1 MRVVSCLDPQ
11 HIVNPYTHEHLTVRC
26 GKCRACRN
34 ALAKKWIDKLEN
46 EKRCWKYCYFVT
58 LTYSNDFLPVLR
70 FDNSTFELFDS
81 KDDSV
86 RIPYTDLNFNTN
98 RDFTYFQKRINH
110 DLGIPYAKVQDLQ
123 LFHKRLNK
131 HIHDKY
137 TKTYQNFRYFVCSE
151 YGKDTFRPHYH
162 GLYFFNDKRI
172 SDNFSEILFK
182 TWSVD
187 GVAQGRFDAQVVL
200 GSATSYVAQYIN
212 MFADLPSIY
221 QSGVLKPFY
230 IYSKHPSLGSLFS
243 LDSEVQDLFNRAS
256 PKRIQ
261 YDFKRNVYVNK
272 RIPYTL
278 ENRLFPRIPLYSEID
293 VSLRV
298 SLYGLTRKSDAQ
310 SFDEFKDW
318 LTRWSY
324 RGDGQQDFINCS
336 EYGKIFNSYL
346 RYLSNGFKFDRSAY
360 LSDEDFNL
368 VNNRLKRFYYMV
380 SRVSSQADVFGIS
393 IDSYVRKIDLYYK
406 NLEQLKTNDFY
417 AEQEHYTSANHPIED
432 LQFMYQDGE
441 SFLLSNELEYVPQI
455 SDTFAFRD
463 LRDTSDKIYNDST
476 KTHSKNDYFD
486 RIADKKLGLILK
498 DYFTYV

>member
-34 ALAKKWIDKLEN
+34 ALAKRWIDKLEN

-70 FDNSTFELFDS
+70 FDNSSFELFDV

-86 RIPYTDLNFNTN
+86 RIPYTDLKFNTN
-98 RDFTYFQKRINH
+98 RDFQYFQKRINH

-162 GLYFFNDKRI
+162 GLYFFNDKRV
-172 SDNFSEILFK
+172 SDNFQEILSK

-187 GVAQGRFDAQVVL
+187 NIPQGRFDAEIVL

-212 MFADLPSIY
+212 MFSDLPSVY
-221 QSGVLKPFY
+221 QNGKLKPFY
-230 IYSKHPSLGSLFS
+230 IYSKHPSLGSLYGM
-243 LDSEVQDLFNRAS
+243 DSEVKDLFDRAS
-256 PKRIQ
+256 PTRIR
-261 YDFKRNVYVNK
+261 YDFKRNTYTSV
-272 RIPYTL
+272 RIPYSL
-278 ENRLFPRIPLYSEID
+278 ENRLYPRIPLYSEID
-293 VSLRV
+293 VPLRI

-310 SFDEFKDW
+310 TFDEFKDW

-346 RYLSNGFKFDRSAY
+346 RYLSNGFKFNRSDY

-380 SRVSSQADVFGIS
+380 SRVSSQAEIFGIS
-393 IDSYVRKIDLYYK
+393 IDSYVRKIDFYYR
-406 NLEQLKTNDFY
+406 NLEQLKTHDFY
-417 AEQEHYTSANHPIED
+417 AEQEHYTCANHPVED
-432 LQFMYQDGE
+432 LHVMYQDGE

-455 SDTFAFRD
+455 SETFAFQD
-463 LRDTSDKIYNDST
+463 LKNTSDKIYNDST
-476 KTHSKNDYFD
+476 KTHSKNDYLD
-486 RIADKKLGLILK
+486 RCRDKKLSLILK
-498 DYFTYV
+498 DYFYV